1 MRCIKNGAVDFLPK
15 SCDSARLITTVRNAL
30 HIRVL
35 EERLQQL
42 QDPGSAGLQCYDEL
56 YGTSEAM
63 RNVFAQLSMRLIL
76 SRLTQL
82 APDMLRARSPQDHR
96 PSPIFPR
103 PPVTPEPGHR
113 PPATGSRSPAGPTP
127 NDPGPRAPAAHQP
140 LPPPPVLVTVRPD
153 GKISLRLLNE
163 VHAEGLTPAE
173 LCVAITE
180 AAKKYLEA
188 PVVSVTVKQIN
199 SRKVYVIGM
208 VNKPGPYNTT
218 GPLTILQLIALAG
231 GLQEFADKKNI
242 LVVRSEQG
250 KMLSYKV
257 NYEDISRGKNLGQN
271 IELKPG
277 DTVIVR

>member
-1 MRCIKNGAVDFLPK
+1 MMNTKIAALALV
-15 SCDSARLITTVRNAL
+15 TTV
-30 HIRVL
+30 
-35 EERLQQL
+35 QL
-42 QDPGSAGLQCYDEL
+42 LFGAAGASAQTCNQPPPGADGN
-56 YGTSEAM
+56 GTS
-63 RNVFAQLSMRLIL
+63 
-76 SRLTQL
+76 
-82 APDMLRARSPQDHR
+82 APA
-96 PSPIFPR
+96 
-103 PPVTPEPGHR
+103 
-113 PPATGSRSPAGPTP
+113 PATAGT
-127 NDPGPRAPAAHQP
+127 RATFLA
-140 LPPPPVLVTVRPD
+140 PPPPDYIIGADDILHVDFWGDDTLSTDVVVRPD

-257 NYEDISRGKNLGQN
+257 NYDDISRGKNLGQN